1 MKLNIFLSLLL
12 VTAFAFGLDFDSQ
25 YVTNEDYEYSDEYS
39 DMFPDLTET
48 VDSVPTVNKT
58 LNAEL
63 IPASINI
70 NINQNQDS
78 FDYREI
84 ICDTDYIF
92 EYQVIEKR
100 ETLADI
106 NNLPTYDKIVE
117 IPFTDEEYE
126 YQEDDCISYVGP

>member
-1 MKLNIFLSLLL
+1 MKLHIFLSLLL
-12 VTAFAFGLDFDSQ
+12 VNAFAFGLDFDSQ

-39 DMFPDLTET
+39 DMFTNVTEA
-48 VDSVPTVNKT
+48 VDSISNGSKT

-63 IPASINI
+63 IPASINT
-70 NINQNQDS
+70 NVNQNQDRYN
-78 FDYREI
+78 YREI
-84 ICDTDYIF
+84 IYDTDYLF

-106 NNLPTYDKIVE
+106 NNLPTYDKVAE